1 MTLFWWTF
9 YVYSDLICW
18 VHMMQAIFVT
28 YNTSDPSRVTLQE
41 FIIIFGAA
49 QLVLSQLPDI
59 HSLRWFNALCTFCTV
74 AFTVVVMGLLIHAGI
89 TCSPSLHLTSSLWL
103 FGLTVCPFGTH
114 HVSVPMTK
122 VGKLMISPQYVP
134 KGVLS
139 KLLAS
144 KHMCIANCECRS

>member
-28 YNTSDPSRVTLQE
+28 YNTSDPSKVTLQE
-41 FIIIFGAA
+41 FIIIFGVA

-74 AFTVVVMGLLIHAGI
+74 AFTIVVMGLLIHAGI
-89 TCSPSLHLTSSLWL
+89 TCSPSLHLSSSLWL
-103 FGLTVCPFGTH
+103 LGL
-114 HVSVPMTK
+114 VPLALIMFQSPWPK
-122 VGKLMISPQYVP
+122 VGKLMISPKYVP
-134 KGVLS
+134 QGVLS

-144 KHMCIANCECRS
+144 KHMCIGNCECRS